1 MKRRIEKAPL
11 PQPAALRELI
21 GGRADELSRG
31 AVVID
36 ADAQGATGVDIL
48 MVGEGG
54 RPVFV
59 DVVSGDA
66 ESVPARVFEH
76 LAWIEENGR
85 LFMRA
90 YARDGIQEM
99 DRPEI
104 VFVAG
109 GFPRGVIRALSVL
122 GGTRV
127 RLVRAEH
134 FIIDGESELMLEEI
148 ASTVEP
154 GIVTGTG
161 DDAGR
166 SAGHIGPD
174 ADKGAPMTDASTAVA
189 AASASPRREA
199 SLAAAGS
206 GDVETDS
213 VLGVPVRLEDKIESE
228 PVLTLLKLFRSG
240 VDGLD
245 GRVVETQSDGGVAFE
260 LAGRPLARVSV
271 SPGSFTVTPGDR
283 VANPI
288 VVSDRV
294 SLERALN
301 SVVSLFV
308 REEGPE
314 HRVAGDNVADGLDEN
329 ERAELVG
336 IWGSGLSGGEN

>member
-11 PQPAALRELI
+11 PRPAALRELI

-109 GFPRGVIRALSVL
+109 GFPRGVLRALSVL
-122 GGTRV
+122 SGMRV

-134 FIIDGESELMLEEI
+134 FIIDGESELMLEEV
-148 ASTVEP
+148 AST
-154 GIVTGTG
+154 
-161 DDAGR
+161 DDPAGE
-166 SAGHIGPD
+166 
-174 ADKGAPMTDASTAVA
+174 A

-199 SLAAAGS
+199 PLAAAGS
-206 GDVETDS
+206 GAVETDS
-213 VLGVPVRLEDKIESE
+213 VLGVPVRLKDEIESE
-228 PVLTLLKLFRSG
+228 SVLTLLKLFRSG

-271 SPGSFTVTPGDR
+271 SPGSFTVTPGDH

-314 HRVAGDNVADGLDEN
+314 HGVAGDSAADGLDEN

>member
-11 PQPAALRELI
+11 PDAASMKELVA
-21 GGRADELSRG
+21 GRAEELSPG
-31 AVVID
+31 AVLID
-36 ADAQGATGVDIL
+36 GDAQGATGVDVL
-48 MVGEGG
+48 LVGEGG

-59 DVVSGDA
+59 DVVSDDV

-90 YARDGIQEM
+90 YARDGIQETEG
-99 DRPEI
+99 PEI

-109 GFPRGVIRALSVL
+109 RFPRGVMRAMPALS
-122 GGTRV
+122 GARV

-134 FIIDGESELMLEEI
+134 FVIDGESELMLEEV
-148 ASTVEP
+148 ASTIPRFGLEV
-154 GIVTGTG
+154 
-161 DDAGR
+161 
-166 SAGHIGPD
+166 
-174 ADKGAPMTDASTAVA
+174 
-189 AASASPRREA
+189 ASATRADATRDRPSPSAPAGAETWPA
-199 SLAAAGS
+199 SAAPERPQGAHIAGS
-206 GDVETDS
+206 DHGEEPDLATEGPS
-213 VLGVPVRLEDKIESE
+213 SLEDRIESE
-228 PVLTLLKLFRSG
+228 SALTLLKLFRSG

-245 GRVVETQSDGGVAFE
+245 GRIVERESNGDVAFE
-260 LAGRPLARVSV
+260 LSGRPLARVSV
-271 SPGSFTVTPGDR
+271 SPGSFTVTPGDH

-301 SVVSLFV
+301 AVVSLFV

-314 HRVAGDNVADGLDEN
+314 HRARTEGEGEGLDDE

-336 IWGSGLSGGEN
+336 IWGNGLSGGEH